1 MLEID
6 DEDGLNQ
13 FSGIHDFHF
22 TTLMNSDELSCREF
36 SELTLFAF
44 SELKNDYFLLTR
56 FSNVHNHSYFKGSQF
71 TDCDNTRTNKH
82 IP

>member
-36 SELTLFAF
+36 SELTLLAF
-44 SELKNDYFLLTR
+44 SELKNDFFFVDSFLKC
-56 FSNVHNHSYFKGSQF
+56 S
-71 TDCDNTRTNKH
+71 
-82 IP
+82 